1 MKDGTQNW
9 GETNRAW
16 NVVEFNFCDRHSS
29 QVEKG
34 SVSNL
39 EWILPDGNLNFIC
52 TLTDVKMGNRKSI
65 AFKVFQIK
73 TSILFTDP
81 T

>member
-1 MKDGTQNW
+1 MQDGSQNW

-34 SVSNL
+34 GVSNL
-39 EWILPDGNLNFIC
+39 EWILSDGNLNFVC
-52 TLTDVKMGNRKSI
+52 TVRDGKMGNWNSI
-65 AFKVFQIK
+65 AFKVYRIK
-73 TSILFTDP
+73 TTILFTDP
-81 T
+81 I